1 MKLHYVLPMM
11 TCLLLSACGAIRLAD
26 TTTGVAISGV
36 NYSDQPI
43 TYVVS
48 DPDNRGG
55 IGGEP
60 VDPFGAGGTM
70 CCFSLPNTWKPGIK
84 VRVQIFDTNR
94 KEVKDEIL
102 EVPPYVD
109 GKPGRVWMVL
119 YQGWNVDVLSSEYG
133 PPHAKW
139 PGRIKGWPVPNI
151 EYRRKLWEQHLEL
164 KNDSLRA
171 AQKLLKQLKE
181 NPEKELKESWEF
193 NQKHRNKDIKLFAGH
208 DDPRY
213 RDYLLKDYEQ
223 FLNNAQQN
231 VDEWMKRK
239 P

>member
-48 DPDNRGG
+48 DPDNRAG

-84 VRVQIFDTNR
+84 VRVQVFDTNR

-119 YQGWNVDVLSSEYG
+119 YQGWNVEVVSSEYD

-139 PGRIKGWPVPNI
+139 PGRIKGWPVPSL
-151 EYRRKLWEQHLEL
+151 EYRRKLWERDLEFKKL
-164 KNDSLRA
+164 DVRD
-171 AQKLLKQLKE
+171 AQQLLKQLKE
-181 NPEKELKESWEF
+181 HPEKHLKKSWEF
-193 NQKHRNKDIKLFAGH
+193 DNKHRKQDIERFSGP
-208 DDPRY
+208 DDPAY
-213 RDYLLKDYEQ
+213 RENLNNWYEQ
-223 FLNNAQQN
+223 SLNRSLQDVN
-231 VDEWMKRK
+231 EWMKKK